1 MFCAI
6 LALGQGQG
14 AIVKLFCKSRFNHC
28 LPWLG
33 FFAVAIALTLSSGAG
48 AQATSLRLECSE
60 IFSVWN
66 KKVVEAYAALGIQV
80 ECVDIPWARGAQH
93 LASGLLDG
101 AAIRAKE
108 FGEQYP
114 NLIRVEPPVTV
125 FTILLYKRKA
135 EPIDYRNWR
144 SHSIVSLRGSVLSD
158 QLLVGLDSHRA
169 ASVEAG
175 LKQLSAGRVDLLLGD
190 TLAVPKAI
198 EELGVTNVEPIYP
211 PVASYPMYH
220 YLNQEQE
227 ALVLP
232 ISQQLMER
240 QALE

>member
-1 MFCAI
+1 M
-6 LALGQGQG
+6 
-14 AIVKLFCKSRFNHC
+14 
-28 LPWLG
+28 
-33 FFAVAIALTLSSGAG
+33 AVALTLSAG
-48 AQATSLRLECSE
+48 VWAQPTSLRLECND

-66 KKVVEAYAALGIQV
+66 KRVVEAYAALGVEV
-80 ECVDIPWARGAQH
+80 ECVDMPWARGAQN

-101 AAIRAKE
+101 TAIRAKE
-108 FGEQYP
+108 FGDQFP
-114 NLIRVEPPVTV
+114 NLVRVEPPVTV
-125 FTILLYKRKA
+125 FTILLYKRKG
-135 EPIDYRNWR
+135 EDIDHRNWR

-169 ASVEAG
+169 GSVEVG

-198 EELGVTNVEPIYP
+198 EELGVTNVEPLYP
-211 PVASYPMYH
+211 PVATYPMHH
-220 YLNQEQE
+220 YLNREYGD
-227 ALVLP
+227 LLLP